1 MGPKEK
7 QVQTVL
13 TSGDFDFLQ
22 TLSRYVPSLVDSSQ
36 QSKEEL
42 PKVQAMDT
50 IVLISDISGFTK
62 VSEACT
68 NQGIRGNEELAFV
81 INRYMEGMVRN
92 IRKYGGDVIKI
103 FGDTMIV
110 MWPEEKA
117 PHDVL
122 DSQKQQSYRNSV
134 RKAIESA
141 LDIQNEIN
149 GFQVKSDVSSLS
161 VKIGIGFSPCSLL
174 NAGGVFVRAEFFT
187 IGPAL
192 NFALKSEEM
201 CAEGGQINKLLKQKS
216 SFKSS

>member
-22 TLSRYVPSLVDSSQ
+22 TLNKYVPSLVDSSQ
-36 QSKEEL
+36 QSKDEL

-92 IRKYGGDVIKI
+92 IRKCGGDVIKI
-103 FGDTMIV
+103 VGDTMIV

-117 PHDVL
+117 PHDVS
-122 DSQKQQSYRNSV
+122 DSQKQQSYRNFV
-134 RKAIESA
+134 RKAIECA

-161 VKIGIGFSPCSLL
+161 V
-174 NAGGVFVRAEFFT
+174 
-187 IGPAL
+187 
-192 NFALKSEEM
+192 
-201 CAEGGQINKLLKQKS
+201 
-216 SFKSS
+216 